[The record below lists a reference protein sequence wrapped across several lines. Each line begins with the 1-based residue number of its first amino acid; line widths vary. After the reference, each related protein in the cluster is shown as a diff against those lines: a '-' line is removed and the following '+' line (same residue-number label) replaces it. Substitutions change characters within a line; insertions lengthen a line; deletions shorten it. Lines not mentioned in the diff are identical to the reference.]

1 MRLSINQFDV
11 RLARVARKREL
22 SERTKSTLLPHQCQ
36 GLYPQMFVS
45 TDISDNFLDF
55 QFLDFQYVNARPVVL

>member
-1 MRLSINQFDV
+1 MPHDALIDESFDV

-36 GLYPQMFVS
+36 GFVS
-45 TDISDNFLDF
+45 TDYFKTTF
-55 QFLDFQYVNARPVVL
+55 